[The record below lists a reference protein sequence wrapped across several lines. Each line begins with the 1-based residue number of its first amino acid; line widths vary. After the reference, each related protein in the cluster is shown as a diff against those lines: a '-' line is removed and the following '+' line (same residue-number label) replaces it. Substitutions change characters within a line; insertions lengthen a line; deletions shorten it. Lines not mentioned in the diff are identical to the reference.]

1 VVAIGIFDGVHLGH
15 QAILRKAISRAR
27 ALGALPVAAT
37 FYPHPCAV
45 LSPRRLPP
53 LILSLEERLKLFENL
68 GIRAALVIPFT
79 RAFSRWS
86 PERFVKQLLVAKLG
100 VQEVVVGHDFGF
112 GKGRSG
118 SVRTLKALG
127 EVFGFKVHV
136 VGPVKRAG
144 KRISSRRLRTLIH
157 HGHLREAT
165 ACLGRSPQVIG
176 HVVHGE
182 GRGARLGFSTANL
195 KIEAGVLPPVGVY
208 AVRAQIQKRYQ
219 GQKSVPGTK
228 PGNRYLV
235 PKARNGT
242 WYPGMAD
249 LGFKPTFH
257 RRGFKGTGEPH
268 LEVHLFGMHN
278 SLYGNKLQVEF
289 IKRLRSERRFPSA
302 EALVRQLTRDA
313 ASTRRILRRG

>member
-1 VVAIGIFDGVHLGH
+1 MIVLRSIPTQPLGLRRPVVAIGIFDGVHRGH
-15 QAILRKAISRAR
+15 QAILTKAISRAR

-53 LILSLEERLKLFENL
+53 LILSLEERLKLFEDL

-86 PERFVKQLLVAKLG
+86 PERFVKQLLAAKLG
-100 VQEVVVGHDFGF
+100 AREVVVGHDFGF
-112 GKGRSG
+112 GKRRSG
-118 SVRTLKALG
+118 SVKTLKALG
-127 EVFGFKVHV
+127 EAFGFKVHV

-157 HGHLREAT
+157 HGHLREAA
-165 ACLGRSPQVIG
+165 ACLGRPAQVIG

-208 AVRAQIQKRYQ
+208 AVRARL
-219 GQKSVPGTK
+219 
-228 PGNRYLV
+228 NR
-235 PKARNGT
+235 RRCE
-242 WYPGMAD
+242 GMAD

-257 RRGFKGTGEPH
+257 RKGFKGKGEPH

-302 EALVRQLTRDA
+302 EALVQQLTRDA